1 MPSNTTLPDGCD
13 GPLPGD
19 VRRGLALFNRRRFY
33 EQHELLEEAW
43 LDESGPVRDLYRG
56 ILQIGVGFYHLE
68 RGNFRGARNLLTY
81 GLDRLGPFEPACMN
95 VDVAELRRAAGA
107 CRAEIERLG
116 RERIAEFD
124 RRSIPK
130 VRLTDGRAP

>member
-1 MPSNTTLPDGCD
+1 MSSSTPPPDGCD
-13 GPLPGD
+13 RPLPRD
-19 VRRGLALFNRRRFY
+19 VRQGLSLFNQRQFF

-43 LDESGPVRDLYRG
+43 LAESGPVRDLYRG
-56 ILQIGVGFYHLE
+56 ILQIGVGFYHLQ

-81 GLDRLGPFEPACMN
+81 GLDRLAPFEPACMS
-95 VDVAELRRAAGA
+95 VDVADLRRAASA

-116 RERIAEFD
+116 RDRIAEFD

-130 VRLTDGRAP
+130 VRLTDGRIP